1 MLFEFGPQFSKIV
14 IVFQV
19 PVLLSTLC
27 ITWKNIKN
35 SKCKL
40 MQTHIIIRSYFVIPE
55 IFLLLPVILLCSRL
69 FHIAVLKHTISSCI
83 SLVQKE

>member
-1 MLFEFGPQFSKIV
+1 MLFDFGPQFSKIV
-14 IVFQV
+14 LFFQV
-19 PVLLSTLC
+19 PALFCTLC

-55 IFLLLPVILLCSRL
+55 IFFLLPVILLYGRL
-69 FHIAVLKHTISSCI
+69 FHIAVLKRTISSL
-83 SLVQKE
+83 LVVYL